1 MNTLMIQCNNVPDFT
16 PTGID
21 LQDVFIFFSTFAD
34 ILPPQPQELEAKN
47 ITDKSFTL
55 NWKTIIGEGS
65 TDASSLYQ
73 VLFVAW

>member
-1 MNTLMIQCNNVPDFT
+1 MFEFYILF
-16 PTGID
+16 
-21 LQDVFIFFSTFAD
+21 FAD
-34 ILPPQPQELEAKN
+34 ILPPQPQELEATN

-73 VLFVAW
+73 VLFVTGLFR